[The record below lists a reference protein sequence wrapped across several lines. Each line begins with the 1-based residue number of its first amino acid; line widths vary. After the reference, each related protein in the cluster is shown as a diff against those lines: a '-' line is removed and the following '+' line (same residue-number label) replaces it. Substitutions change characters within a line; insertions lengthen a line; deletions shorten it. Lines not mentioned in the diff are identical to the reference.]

1 MKGDQEMSSARTGSD
16 DDSKI
21 PSGRIED
28 LTDMVAT
35 DEFLEFNN

>member
-1 MKGDQEMSSARTGSD
+1 MSSARTGSD